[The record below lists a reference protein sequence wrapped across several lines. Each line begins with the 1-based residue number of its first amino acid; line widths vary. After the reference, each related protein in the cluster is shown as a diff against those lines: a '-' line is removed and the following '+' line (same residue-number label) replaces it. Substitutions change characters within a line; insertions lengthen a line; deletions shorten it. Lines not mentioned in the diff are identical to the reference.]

1 MVKEKTI
8 DFFTGYNQL
17 NKYSKTTK
25 ILIFFLILV
34 LIFKLIL
41 GIQSIKKLENYLNNN
56 ESKINNEEPVIHKSY
71 IDFNKIKS
79 IYDLIGESNINRF
92 IVKKSVVEI
101 EGICQSLEEI
111 NRIKH
116 EKNIKN
122 FSINTLKNNVDNY
135 IFTVDFQMGV

>member
-92 IVKKSVVEI
+92 IVKKSVVQI

-111 NRIKH
+111 NSIKN

-135 IFTVDFQMGV
+135 IFTVDFKMGV